1 MTLSIEPSAS
11 TDAIVSRSPS
21 AADWYADQLMDEL
34 FGDLERSLEE
44 GVELLSPPPEPS
56 PPIAL
61 QSVAVP
67 PLVLPAEV
75 LPPPPPKVQ
84 EPDPELIEAVADADR
99 ARQSVRLLDRLT
111 IGAAALSLVATVGLW
126 FLSRN
131 AQTPLVTADAAAPGA
146 ADITSAAGG
155 AVGDQRTDE
164 FAAYMLRALDAIDR
178 RNGGGPA
185 AQLPKPAAIASIPPQ
200 LPNSTLTI
208 TGSGAATTAP
218 PVPNSL
224 PNSANPA
231 APGATNAPPAAASAS
246 LPVSSNLVEAIER
259 LARLLERNPN
269 LSAALPVNPPAAR
282 PAARTLPSPKPSAS
296 PTTDPSPAAAV
307 PSYVLVGVLEL
318 ADRSSALVAI
328 DGVTRR
334 VSLGES
340 IGASGWTLVEVAN
353 QAATLRRNGE
363 TRSIFVGQQF

>member
-1 MTLSIEPSAS
+1 
-11 TDAIVSRSPS
+11 
-21 AADWYADQLMDEL
+21 
-34 FGDLERSLEE
+34 
-44 GVELLSPPPEPS
+44 
-56 PPIAL
+56 
-61 QSVAVP
+61 
-67 PLVLPAEV
+67 
-75 LPPPPPKVQ
+75 
-84 EPDPELIEAVADADR
+84 
-99 ARQSVRLLDRLT
+99 
-111 IGAAALSLVATVGLW
+111 
-126 FLSRN
+126 
-131 AQTPLVTADAAAPGA
+131 
-146 ADITSAAGG
+146 
-155 AVGDQRTDE
+155 
-164 FAAYMLRALDAIDR
+164 
-178 RNGGGPA
+178 
-185 AQLPKPAAIASIPPQ
+185 
-200 LPNSTLTI
+200 
-208 TGSGAATTAP
+208 
-218 PVPNSL
+218 
-224 PNSANPA
+224 
-231 APGATNAPPAAASAS
+231 
-246 LPVSSNLVEAIER
+246 VSSNLVEAIER